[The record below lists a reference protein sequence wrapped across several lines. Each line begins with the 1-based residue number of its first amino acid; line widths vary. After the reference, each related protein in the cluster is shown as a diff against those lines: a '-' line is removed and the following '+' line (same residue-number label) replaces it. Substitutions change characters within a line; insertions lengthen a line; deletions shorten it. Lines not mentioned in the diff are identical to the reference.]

1 VPGSDLQHLVVL
13 LGGLGEG
20 ARFEQPAAKAV
31 GGLHVVLPLL
41 AFDGTVEFR
50 LDSED
55 TLLRHTDKP

>member
-41 AFDGTVEFR
+41 AFDGLIGFR
-50 LDSED
+50 LDRED
-55 TLLRHTDKP
+55 ALLGHTDTP